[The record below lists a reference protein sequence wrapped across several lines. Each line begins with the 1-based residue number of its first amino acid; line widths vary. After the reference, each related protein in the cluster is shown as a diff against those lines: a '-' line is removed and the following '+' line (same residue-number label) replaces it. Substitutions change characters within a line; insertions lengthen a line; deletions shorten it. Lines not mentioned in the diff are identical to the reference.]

1 VGEER
6 NQNEMEGA
14 LLFDDEDDG
23 GGERASTGGHAG
35 DGKAEEALEF
45 LAGVLSRMGLDARVT
60 VREDGERV
68 VLDVSGEDAGRVIG
82 KKGMTLDALQFL
94 ANKVVNRFPDRRRY
108 VVVDSGDYRE
118 RHDQGL
124 VSMAKR
130 EAKRAS
136 TRVASSRWSPCL
148 RVIDAWSTC
157 RWRSSQASPR
167 SRMAR
172 AWDVAFRSSRRA
184 RQAAVA
190 AESAA
195 DAIVV
200 ADVAE
205 EPTAAM
211 LALLATAHLT
221 EIATDS
227 SGPTTYPKRW
237 RFPLQDAKIG
247 CIYEENHSNCA
258 QPRALQSRD

>member
-1 VGEER
+1 MGEER

-45 LAGVLSRMGLDARVT
+45 LAGVLSRMGLDARAT

-130 EAKRAS
+130 EAKRAVDTGRIVTLEPMPARDRRLIHMS
-136 TRVASSRWSPCL
+136 LAKFTGVATKSNGEG
-148 RVIDAWSTC
+148 IG
-157 RWRSSQASPR
+157 
-167 SRMAR
+167 
-172 AWDVAFRSSRRA
+172 RRIQIIPA
-184 RQAAVA
+184 RQTGGGGGGGGERGGRNRRGGRGGGAGRG
-190 AESAA
+190 
-195 DAIVV
+195 DAR
-200 ADVAE
+200 
-205 EPTAAM
+205 P
-211 LALLATAHLT
+211 
-221 EIATDS
+221 
-227 SGPTTYPKRW
+227 
-237 RFPLQDAKIG
+237 
-247 CIYEENHSNCA
+247 
-258 QPRALQSRD
+258 PRDGSPD

>member
-1 VGEER
+1 MGEER

-130 EAKRAS
+130 EAKRAIDTGRIVTLEPMPARDRRLIHMS
-136 TRVASSRWSPCL
+136 LAKFTGVATKSNGEG
-148 RVIDAWSTC
+148 IG
-157 RWRSSQASPR
+157 
-167 SRMAR
+167 
-172 AWDVAFRSSRRA
+172 RRIQIIPA
-184 RQAAVA
+184 RQTGGGGGGERGGNNRRGGRGGGGGGGGTREAR
-190 AESAA
+190 
-195 DAIVV
+195 
-200 ADVAE
+200 
-205 EPTAAM
+205 P
-211 LALLATAHLT
+211 
-221 EIATDS
+221 
-227 SGPTTYPKRW
+227 
-237 RFPLQDAKIG
+237 
-247 CIYEENHSNCA
+247 
-258 QPRALQSRD
+258 PRDGSPD

>member
-130 EAKRAS
+130 EAKRAIDTGRIVTLEPMPARDRRLVHMS
-136 TRVASSRWSPCL
+136 LAKFTGVATKSNGEGMGRRIQIIPSRQTGGGGGGERGGRNRRGGRGGGADRGDARPPRDGSP
-148 RVIDAWSTC
+148 D
-157 RWRSSQASPR
+157 
-167 SRMAR
+167 
-172 AWDVAFRSSRRA
+172 
-184 RQAAVA
+184 
-190 AESAA
+190 
-195 DAIVV
+195 
-200 ADVAE
+200 
-205 EPTAAM
+205 
-211 LALLATAHLT
+211 
-221 EIATDS
+221 
-227 SGPTTYPKRW
+227 
-237 RFPLQDAKIG
+237 
-247 CIYEENHSNCA
+247 
-258 QPRALQSRD
+258 